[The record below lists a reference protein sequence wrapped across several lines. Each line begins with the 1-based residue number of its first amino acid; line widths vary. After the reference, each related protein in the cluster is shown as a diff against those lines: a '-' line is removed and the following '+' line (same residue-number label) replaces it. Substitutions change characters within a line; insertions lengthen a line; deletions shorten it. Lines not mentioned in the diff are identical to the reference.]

1 MISVKLLRQLDGKTE
16 GENAEYPEED
26 AKRLAE
32 AGVVEI
38 IGKAPAA
45 PETKDE
51 TPPANKSAAK
61 PAKKA
66 D

>member
-16 GENAEYPEED
+16 GETAEYPEED

-38 IGKAPAA
+38 VGKAPAA
-45 PETKDE
+45 PKTKDDAPTE
-51 TPPANKSAAK
+51 NKAAPK